1 MADPDQSRREESRL
15 SARQRLL
22 ALAGEADEERSA
34 YGHAGLGD
42 LAIDEGKPEEAV
54 RHLRKALELAPLEPH
69 YHYLLGFVCGQMQ
82 RWHEA
87 VSSLQR
93 AADLQP
99 NTAEYLRC
107 LGWVLC
113 NSEEVERG
121 RGLLV
126 EAHELEPRDPHILAD
141 LASSCLNTEEY
152 ELARRYATEARS
164 LAPDDALIQ
173 SLGAVTEQLEPDT
186 GW

>member
-1 MADPDQSRREESRL
+1 MVDPDQSRREENRL
-15 SARQRLL
+15 SARQCLL
-22 ALAGEADEERSA
+22 GLTGEADEQRRA

-54 RHLRKALELAPLEPH
+54 RHLRQALELAPLEPH
-69 YHYLLGFVCGQMQ
+69 YHYLLGFVYGQMQ

-87 VSSLQR
+87 ASSLQM
-93 AADLQP
+93 AAGLQP
-99 NTAEYLRC
+99 GTAEYLRC

-121 RGLLV
+121 RGLLL
-126 EAHELEPRDPHILAD
+126 EAHELEPRNPHILAD
-141 LASSCLNTEEY
+141 LASSCLNTGEY

-173 SLGAVTEQLEPDT
+173 SLGAVTEQHAPET

>member
-1 MADPDQSRREESRL
+1 
-15 SARQRLL
+15 
-22 ALAGEADEERSA
+22 
-34 YGHAGLGD
+34 
-42 LAIDEGKPEEAV
+42 
-54 RHLRKALELAPLEPH
+54 
-69 YHYLLGFVCGQMQ
+69 MQ
-82 RWHEA
+82 RWHDA

-121 RGLLV
+121 RGLLL

-141 LASSCLNTEEY
+141 LASSCLNTGEY

-173 SLGAVTEQLEPDT
+173 SLGAVTEQLEPET

>member
-1 MADPDQSRREESRL
+1 MANPDLSRSEESQL

-22 ALAGEADEERSA
+22 ALTEEADEQRRA

-42 LAIDEGKPEEAV
+42 LAIDEGKPAEAV
-54 RHLRKALELAPLEPH
+54 RHLRQALELAPLEPH
-69 YHYLLGFVCGQMQ
+69 YHYLLGFVYGPMQ
-82 RWHEA
+82 LWHEA
-87 VSSLQR
+87 TSSLKI

-113 NSEEVERG
+113 NAEEVEQG
-121 RGLLV
+121 RSLLL
-126 EAHELEPRDPHILAD
+126 EAHELEPQNPHILAD
-141 LASSCLNTEEY
+141 LGSSCLITGEY
-152 ELARRYATEARS
+152 ELARRYATQARS
-164 LAPDDALIQ
+164 LAPDDALIK
-173 SLGAVTEQLEPDT
+173 SLGAITEEHAPET